1 LQGASP
7 SNDAACNTPPACVF
21 YASKENRL
29 AGAGKKLETMVIQC
43 PSCQS
48 KYKYPEERFE
58 GASKKK
64 VKCKNCGG
72 TFEIKNPAGSTDK
85 DTTGSVSSQTKRID
99 AGRRAVSA
107 EDAALHGIPLLPDD
121 RKLSLSI
128 LDGPMSGTVFAI
140 KKPIITLG
148 RANAD
153 LTLNDPESSRL
164 HAQIEIHGHKYLVK
178 DLNSTNGTFVGGKRV
193 KEGPLENLTEFRVG
207 STPLMFIETRVIDEP
222 E

>member
-1 LQGASP
+1 
-7 SNDAACNTPPACVF
+7 
-21 YASKENRL
+21 
-29 AGAGKKLETMVIQC
+29 MVIQC

-58 GASKKK
+58 GVSKKK
-64 VKCKNCGG
+64 VKCKNCSG
-72 TFEIKNPAGSTDK
+72 TFEIENPAGSADK
-85 DTTGSVSSQTKRID
+85 EPTGQSVSQTKRID

-128 LDGPMSGTVFAI
+128 LDGPMSGTVFSI
-140 KKPIITLG
+140 KKPIITIG

-164 HAQIEIHGHKYLVK
+164 HAQIEIHGRKYIIK
-178 DLNSTNGTFVGGKRV
+178 DLNSTNGTFIGKKRV
-193 KEGPLENLTEFRVG
+193 KEGSLENLAEFRVG
-207 STPLMFIETRVIDEP
+207 STSLMFIETRTADEP

>member
-1 LQGASP
+1 M
-7 SNDAACNTPPACVF
+7 PPG
-21 YASKENRL
+21 KNRL
-29 AGAGKKLETMVIQC
+29 VRAGKKHKIMIIQC

-48 KYKYPEERFE
+48 KYKYPEERFGE
-58 GASKKK
+58 ASKKK

-72 TFEIKNPAGSTDK
+72 TFEIENPARSADKEST
-85 DTTGSVSSQTKRID
+85 GQVVSQTKRID
-99 AGRRAVSA
+99 VGRRAVSA

-128 LDGPMSGTVFAI
+128 LDGPMSGTVFSI
-140 KKPIITLG
+140 KKPIITIG

-164 HAQIEIHGHKYLVK
+164 HAQIEIHGYKYIIK
-178 DLNSTNGTFVGGKRV
+178 DLNSTNGTFIGTKRV
-193 KEGPLENLTEFRVG
+193 KESPLENLAEFRVG
-207 STPLMFIETRVIDEP
+207 STSLMFIETRTANEP

>member
-1 LQGASP
+1 
-7 SNDAACNTPPACVF
+7 
-21 YASKENRL
+21 
-29 AGAGKKLETMVIQC
+29 MVIQC

-72 TFEIKNPAGSTDK
+72 TFEIENPAGSADGK
-85 DTTGSVSSQTKRID
+85 STGEVSSQTKRID
-99 AGRRAVSA
+99 AGRRTVSA

-121 RKLSLSI
+121 RKLSLSV
-128 LDGPMSGTVFAI
+128 LDGPMSGTVFPI

-153 LTLNDPESSRL
+153 LTLEDPESSRL
-164 HAQIEIHGHKYLVK
+164 HAQIEIHGYKYIIK
-178 DLNSTNGTFVGGKRV
+178 DLNSTNGTFVGDKRV

-207 STPLMFIETRVIDEP
+207 STSLMFIETRITDEP
-222 E
+222 EPE